1 MVLFLGDDAM
11 NVQWMDLSGSLD
23 LYASHI
29 DFLAEVAKNHN
40 ASWWCS
46 TAEQLWSKIIHQI
59 VQHDLI
65 V

>member
-1 MVLFLGDDAM
+1 M